1 MIDIYSIPLYYISF
15 DKNLDLEKQA
25 RDCNFTNIHHFKAV
39 NGKQFN
45 EEKLLEDK
53 LITYRTYGDLT
64 EGRDQHQGMP
74 SLGGIGCALSH
85 YSLWKLCVD
94 NNYPYII
101 IVEDDISFRKLS
113 TQEIDVITDTISKPN
128 GIYISPL
135 SKFKIKN
142 KQKFWGLHFYIC
154 SQSVC
159 RKMME
164 NFFPIDVQVDSYLS
178 YVFDK
183 DKTINLKLYKTLNQ
197 KEFYKNKSNIQESF
211 INFCTKCFLPSNNI
225 FYLGFIVLIIIL
237 VILCIYFYKK
247 RCK

>member
-39 NGKQFN
+39 NGKQYSK
-45 EEKLLEDK
+45 EKLLEDRV
-53 LITYRTYGDLT
+53 ISYRSFGDLT

-101 IVEDDISFRKLS
+101 IVEDDIGFRNLS
-113 TQEIDVITDTISKPN
+113 TQEIEIITDTISKPN
-128 GIYISPL
+128 GIYISPFYT
-135 SKFKIKN
+135 FKIKD
-142 KQKFWGLHFYIC
+142 KQKFFGLHFYVC

-159 RKMME
+159 RKMMK
-164 NFFPIDVQVDSYLS
+164 NFFPIDVQVDAYLS
-178 YVFDK
+178 YVFDQ

-197 KEFYKNKSNIQESF
+197 KEHYTKQSNIQESYRN
-211 INFCTKCFLPSNNI
+211 ICVKCYLPNNNV
-225 FYLGFIVLIIIL
+225 FYLGFIVFIITL

-247 RCK
+247 SK